1 MCALRKVLM
10 RGLLVGMVIHV
21 QHSVV
26 VVTGCTVRAVLVLV
40 GGVKVGGLVVV
51 VVVSE
56 LKVS

>member
-1 MCALRKVLM
+1 MCAIREVVM

-26 VVTGCTVRAVLVLV
+26 VVTGCTVCAVLVLV